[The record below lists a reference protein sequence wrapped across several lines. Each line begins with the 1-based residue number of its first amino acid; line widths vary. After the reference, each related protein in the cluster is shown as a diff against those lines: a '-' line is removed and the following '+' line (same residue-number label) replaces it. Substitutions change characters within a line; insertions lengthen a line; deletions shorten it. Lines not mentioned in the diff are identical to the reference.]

1 MIHPKP
7 NSRPFPAMNVLSDL
21 LLGFELDTDDESVLW
36 MNEIVLSE
44 NSTSSDVAEQTIAWI
59 QK

>member
-1 MIHPKP
+1 
-7 NSRPFPAMNVLSDL
+7 MNVLSDL
-21 LLGFELDTDDESVLW
+21 LLGFELDTDEESVLW

-44 NSTSSDVAEQTIAWI
+44 KSTSSDVAEQTIAWI